1 MDQTQVLNE
10 IKRKKRVRIIKEN
23 LSAWAFLAPYLA
35 IFSMFFIIPFFYSI
49 IISFFDWNMFQPQ
62 LTKFVGFENYYNVL
76 FNTESI
82 FYTYFWSGL
91 KNTVLFVIISV
102 PLLVLI
108 PLLLAILIDIEPF
121 GYKFFRVILFLP
133 TVLSIS
139 AVILIWR
146 WQLYTN
152 GGFINS
158 ILKLIGLEEI
168 GFLQTQPWAWV
179 SILIVTIWWTMGT
192 NMVILGA
199 GLKNIDRT
207 LYEAAEIDG
216 ASSFQ
221 SLVFITIPLLVPQF
235 IIVGIMTM
243 LASFNIYGQP
253 DLLTQGGPNRL
264 TTVIMMYIR
273 QFASGV
279 NGKPGIATTMSLMLG
294 LIMIA
299 ISIIQAKIIR
309 KRAQ

>member
-1 MDQTQVLNE
+1 MDQQQLISE
-10 IKRKKRVRIIKEN
+10 LKQKKRIRIIKEN
-23 LSAWAFLAPYLA
+23 ISAWMFLFPYLGL
-35 IFSMFFIIPFFYSI
+35 FSMFFIIPFFYSI
-49 IISFFDWNMFQPQ
+49 LISFFDWNMFQPE
-62 LTKFVGFENYYNVL
+62 LTRFVGFENYYNIL
-76 FNTESI
+76 FNSESI
-82 FYTYFWSGL
+82 FFIYFWSGL
-91 KNTVLFVIISV
+91 KNTLLFVIISV
-102 PLLVLI
+102 PLLVIVPLI
-108 PLLLAILIDIEPF
+108 LAILIDIEPF
-121 GYKFFRVILFLP
+121 GFKFFRTILFLP

-158 ILKLIGLEEI
+158 ILTRMGIDEI

-179 SILIVTIWWTMGT
+179 SIIIVTVWWTMGT

-221 SLVFITIPLLVPQF
+221 SLVYITLPLLLPQF

-243 LASFNIYGQP
+243 LGSFNVYGQP
-253 DLLTQGGPNRL
+253 DLLTSGGPQKS

-273 QFASGV
+273 QFASGI
-279 NGKPGIATTMSLMLG
+279 NGKPGIATTMSIMLG
-294 LIMIA
+294 IIMIM
-299 ISIIQAKIIR
+299 ISIIQARVIR

>member
-1 MDQTQVLNE
+1 MDITQDAQQRS
-10 IKRKKRVRIIKEN
+10 RKKKIRILKEN
-23 LSAWAFLAPYLA
+23 LSAWSFLAPYLI
-35 IFSMFFIIPFFYSI
+35 IFSVFFIIPFFYSI

-62 LTKFVGFENYYNVL
+62 NTKFVGLQNYYNVL
-76 FNTESI
+76 FNSESI
-82 FYTYFWSGL
+82 YYTYFWSGL
-91 KNTVLFVIISV
+91 KNTLLFVVISV
-102 PLLVLI
+102 PLLIVI
-108 PLLLAILIDIEPF
+108 PLILAILIDIEPF
-121 GYKFFRVILFLP
+121 GFKIFRTILFLP

-158 ILKLIGLEEI
+158 MLTLFGLEEI
-168 GFLQTQPWAWV
+168 AFLQTQPWAWI
-179 SILIVTIWWTMGT
+179 SILVVTIWWTVGT

-216 ASSFQ
+216 ANAFKSF
-221 SLVFITIPLLVPQF
+221 FYITLPMLTPQF
-235 IIVGIMTM
+235 IMVGIMTM
-243 LASFNIYGQP
+243 LGSFNIYGQP
-253 DLLTQGGPNRL
+253 DLLTSGGPNRS

-279 NGKPGIATTMSLMLG
+279 NGKPGVATTMSIMLG
-294 LIMIA
+294 LIMITV
-299 ISIIQAKIIR
+299 SLIQSRLNR
-309 KRAQ
+309 KREK